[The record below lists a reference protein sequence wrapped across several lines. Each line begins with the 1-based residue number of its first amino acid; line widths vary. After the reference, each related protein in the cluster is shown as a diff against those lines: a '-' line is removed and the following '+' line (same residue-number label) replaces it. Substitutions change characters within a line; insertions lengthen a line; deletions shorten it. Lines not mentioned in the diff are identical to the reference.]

1 MNRRMI
7 VFAIG
12 KLLSMTG
19 FLLFIPV
26 MISFI
31 YHESQGLYFGIVGAI
46 LLLLGFL
53 ISRKTPKKK
62 NIYACEGFVIVALSW
77 ILVSAFSAIPYVLSG
92 EIPRYVDAFFEMVSG
107 FTTTGSSILTNIEGM
122 SHTGL
127 FWRSFTH
134 WIGGMGILVFVI
146 AFIPIASGRS
156 MHILKAEVPG
166 PVVGKLVSKV
176 RATARIL

>member
-31 YHESQGLYFGIVGAI
+31 YRESQGLYFGIVGVV

-62 NIYACEGFVIVALSW
+62 NIYAREGFVIVALSW
-77 ILVSAFSAIPYVLSG
+77 ILVSAFQQYLMFYQEKFLIMWMLSLKWFQDLRQQVHPFLQILKEWVIQDFSG
-92 EIPRYVDAFFEMVSG
+92 EA
-107 FTTTGSSILTNIEGM
+107 L
-122 SHTGL
+122 HTGL
-127 FWRSFTH
+127 VEWEF
-134 WIGGMGILVFVI
+134 
-146 AFIPIASGRS
+146 
-156 MHILKAEVPG
+156 
-166 PVVGKLVSKV
+166 
-176 RATARIL
+176 

>member
-62 NIYACEGFVIVALSW
+62 NIYAREGFVIVALSW
-77 ILVSAFSAIPYVLSG
+77 MFLLFQQYLMFYQEKFLIMWMLSLKWFQDLRQQVHPFLQILR
-92 EIPRYVDAFFEMVSG
+92 E
-107 FTTTGSSILTNIEGM
+107 
-122 SHTGL
+122 
-127 FWRSFTH
+127 
-134 WIGGMGILVFVI
+134 
-146 AFIPIASGRS
+146 
-156 MHILKAEVPG
+156 
-166 PVVGKLVSKV
+166 
-176 RATARIL
+176 

>member
-62 NIYACEGFVIVALSW
+62 NIYAREGFVIVALSW

-92 EIPRYVDAFFEMVSG
+92 EIPRYVDSFFEG
-107 FTTTGSSILTNIEGM
+107 EG
-122 SHTGL
+122 
-127 FWRSFTH
+127 
-134 WIGGMGILVFVI
+134 IGG
-146 AFIPIASGRS
+146 
-156 MHILKAEVPG
+156 
-166 PVVGKLVSKV
+166 KLIEF
-176 RATARIL
+176 RR

>member
-46 LLLLGFL
+46 LLLLGF
-53 ISRKTPKKK
+53 SDFTKNTKKEK
-62 NIYACEGFVIVALSW
+62 YLCS
-77 ILVSAFSAIPYVLSG
+77 
-92 EIPRYVDAFFEMVSG
+92 
-107 FTTTGSSILTNIEGM
+107 
-122 SHTGL
+122 
-127 FWRSFTH
+127 
-134 WIGGMGILVFVI
+134 
-146 AFIPIASGRS
+146 
-156 MHILKAEVPG
+156 
-166 PVVGKLVSKV
+166 
-176 RATARIL
+176 

>member
-62 NIYACEGFVIVALSW
+62 NIYAREGFVIVALSW

-107 FTTTGSSILTNIEGM
+107 FTTTVSSILTNIEGM

-134 WIGGMGILVFVI
+134 WIGGMGSLPLFPLLQEDRCIF
-146 AFIPIASGRS
+146 
-156 MHILKAEVPG
+156 
-166 PVVGKLVSKV
+166 
-176 RATARIL
+176 

>member
-31 YHESQGLYFGIVGAI
+31 YHESQGLYFGIVGVV

-53 ISRKTPKKK
+53 ISRKTPKRKIFMLVK
-62 NIYACEGFVIVALSW
+62 DLSS
-77 ILVSAFSAIPYVLSG
+77 LL
-92 EIPRYVDAFFEMVSG
+92 
-107 FTTTGSSILTNIEGM
+107 
-122 SHTGL
+122 
-127 FWRSFTH
+127 
-134 WIGGMGILVFVI
+134 
-146 AFIPIASGRS
+146 
-156 MHILKAEVPG
+156 
-166 PVVGKLVSKV
+166 
-176 RATARIL
+176 